1 MRVDGCF
8 ATNLPTAYLPAVLS
22 GWMAARM
29 AVVGWFRSILPA
41 GCKYTVT
48 WLAFH
53 FCFRFASE
61 SGYFPGILLVSL
73 LPFLASFYFLG

>member
-1 MRVDGCF
+1 
-8 ATNLPTAYLPAVLS
+8 
-22 GWMAARM
+22 M